1 MTEILVIGNEHD
13 TAIERLICDRLS
25 LTYRVLYIKGN
36 RFLDTG
42 SGYEL
47 IVFDCETPVIESMKS
62 SIVLAKRG
70 SQLPGRLPEGCTA
83 IINADNSTQLEAV
96 RNSGVYVLDC
106 GISPTSTVSFTG
118 EDEESLMVSLNR
130 SLHAMSGREIQPL
143 EIPVK
148 KHGADDY
155 TLMSFTALRL
165 LLDDFNS
172 ELGEL
177 I

>member
-25 LTYRVLYIKGN
+25 LTYRVLYIKRN

-47 IVFDCETPVIESMKS
+47 IVFDSETPVIESVNS
-62 SIVLAKRG
+62 PIVLAKRG
-70 SQLPGRLPEGCTA
+70 SKLPGRLPEGCTA
-83 IINADNSTQLEAV
+83 IINADNVAQLDSV
-96 RNSGVYVLDC
+96 RSSGVYVLDC
-106 GISPTSTVSFTG
+106 GISPTSTVSFTS
-118 EDEESLMVSLNR
+118 ESDDKLMISLNR
-130 SLHAMSGREIQPL
+130 SLRAMSGREIQPL

-148 KHGADDY
+148 KYGADDY